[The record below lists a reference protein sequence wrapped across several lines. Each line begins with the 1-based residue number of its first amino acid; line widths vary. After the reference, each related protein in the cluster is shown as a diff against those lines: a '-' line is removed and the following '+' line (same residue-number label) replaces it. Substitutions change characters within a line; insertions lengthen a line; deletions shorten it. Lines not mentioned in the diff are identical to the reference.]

1 MGDDVIRAG
10 TASDLLSGTASD
22 LLSGGLGSDLM
33 LGGLGIDS
41 ADFSQDNRV
50 GPNMV
55 DLGAGT
61 AMSAGGSDVLVPGTI
76 ENALMTAAPI
86 KTMS

>member
-1 MGDDVIRAG
+1 MGDDVIRA
-10 TASDLLSGTASD
+10 GTASD

-55 DLGAGT
+55 DLGA
-61 AMSAGGSDVLVPGTI
+61 VLR
-76 ENALMTAAPI
+76 
-86 KTMS
+86 